1 MNGKENKNLK
11 MYFVTVIL
19 AAAAVTVAALP
30 QKMARSD
37 DPSCVPTLD
46 VPACPDL
53 GSISYTNTVP
63 STDNATFPKTE
74 VALCYDDSFIHI
86 TFTAL
91 EETAFYCTLPV
102 ELVRIPRLRGVHHGV
117 SANLSLQTTPV
128 FPPMAIS
135 TITR

>member
-1 MNGKENKNLK
+1 MS
-11 MYFVTVIL
+11 FVTVLL

-30 QKMARSD
+30 QNMARSD
-37 DPSCVPTLD
+37 GQSCVPSLD

-91 EETAFYCTLPV
+91 EETAFYCTSV
-102 ELVRIPRLRGVHHGV
+102 ELVRIPRLCGVHHGV
-117 SANLSLQTTPV
+117 SANLGLQTTPV
-128 FPPMAIS
+128 FPPMVTS